1 MIGHL
6 IPALISVT
14 PQTRPRQVGE
24 LRVQVFPLQLV
35 VGPVGR
41 EGAVG
46 PGGGRGHAAAVV
58 AVAAVVAA
66 APVVIVVI
74 VVVVVTVMAVAV
86 DGPVGGSV
94 LPGIMGVGNYTR
106 QSSLSK
112 ETQHSARYRFLR
124 TRQRTW

>member
-14 PQTRPRQVGE
+14 PQTRPRQIGE

-58 AVAAVVAA
+58 AVAAVAAA
-66 APVVIVVI
+66 APVVVV
-74 VVVVVTVMAVAV
+74 VVVVVTVVVVVAVAVAV
-86 DGPVGGSV
+86 DGSVGGSV
-94 LPGIMGVGNYTR
+94 LPGI
-106 QSSLSK
+106 
-112 ETQHSARYRFLR
+112 
-124 TRQRTW
+124 